1 MEEIKIG
8 SYIRLIKDRTQIYK
22 VSSLNEEIVIAYNT
36 NKIQQTLNISEIEI
50 GDDND
55 MILFDQNGVVYKESD
70 I

>member
-55 MILFDQNGVVYKESD
+55 IILFDQNDVVYKESD

>member
-55 MILFDQNGVVYKESD
+55 MILFDQNDVVYKESD